1 MIAYYLIQSIMTFNI
16 TDIKIAHKIHVVQ
29 SISWLGMRH
38 GAMKTNDMMTVH
50 TNDTLTT
57 LLCAIKIHDT
67 NYFDSV
73 TILTGAKQNSERYM
87 QYVVKL

>member
-57 LLCAIKIHDT
+57 PIPFIKIHNT
-67 NYFDSV
+67 HYFDYSN
-73 TILTGAKQNSERYM
+73 ILCGTQQNSPR
-87 QYVVKL
+87 